1 MRLFRLAVVLVPL
14 LLAACG
20 LSPQEQADLSVVH
33 NSGVNPAVY
42 DKMVRGI
49 DLDVAD
55 VKDLHLAGV
64 SDEIILRYLREKRT
78 VFYLTKINIGVLKTA
93 GVSDTVIQYM
103 LQTPR
108 MYTSYNGAI
117 GNGLGYFPY
126 YDPFWGPPYPNY
138 PYPPHFAH

>member
-1 MRLFRLAVVLVPL
+1 MRFFRLAVLLVPL
-14 LLAACG
+14 SLAACS
-20 LSPQEQADLSVVH
+20 LSPQEQADLAVVH

-42 DKMVRGI
+42 DMMERGI

-55 VKDLHLAGV
+55 VTDLHLAGV
-64 SDEIILRYLREKRT
+64 PDDVILRYLREKRT
-78 VFYLTKINIGVLKTA
+78 VFYLTKINVGVLKTA
-93 GVSDTVIQYM
+93 GVSDQVIDYM
-103 LQTPR
+103 GQTPR

-138 PYPPHFAH
+138 PNPPHYAH

>member
-1 MRLFRLAVVLVPL
+1 MRFFRLAVVLVPL
-14 LLAACG
+14 MLAACG
-20 LSPQEQADLSVVH
+20 SQ
-33 NSGVNPAVY
+33 PAGAGGL
-42 DKMVRGI
+42 VRGSQQRGESRRLRQ
-49 DLDVAD
+49 DGTRARPGCGRRQGPPSRGVGDDV
-55 VKDLHLAGV
+55 
-64 SDEIILRYLREKRT
+64 ILRYLREKRT
-78 VFYLTKINIGVLKTA
+78 VFYLTKVDIGVLRTA
-93 GVSDTVIQYM
+93 GVSSAVVDYM

>member
-1 MRLFRLAVVLVPL
+1 MRFFRLAVVLVPL
-14 LLAACG
+14 VLAACS
-20 LSPQEQADLSVVH
+20 LSPQEQADLAVVR

-42 DKMVRGI
+42 DKMERGL

-64 SDEIILRYLREKRT
+64 GDDVILRYLREKRT
-78 VFYLTKINIGVLKTA
+78 VFYLTKINVGTLKTA

-103 LQTPR
+103 AQTPR

-138 PYPPHFAH
+138 PNPPHYSH